1 MFWGAI
7 FKLFHT
13 HKPLQGEACKSFW
26 PVSLRPDTDSSPAP
40 SLSSAAP
47 LGTHLGVPQRAPVSQ
62 NIVMR
67 MLIVYDRTRCTHQ
80 GFGAQN
86 WLQIVISF
94 DFHSPLNVSPEL
106 GLVSGLCS
114 DHKHL
119 WTVYIVF
126 NVQISFAPALHSH
139 IVLQFVIPSLEG
151 DAFSRNLFK
160 ICTDVYMY
168 VSAYIYVWVLLETR
182 EIQGET

>member
-1 MFWGAI
+1 
-7 FKLFHT
+7 
-13 HKPLQGEACKSFW
+13 
-26 PVSLRPDTDSSPAP
+26 
-40 SLSSAAP
+40 
-47 LGTHLGVPQRAPVSQ
+47 
-62 NIVMR
+62 MR

-94 DFHSPLNVSPEL
+94 DFHSPFNVSPEL

-126 NVQISFAPALHSH
+126 NVQISFTRTAFTRCSAICHSISGGGYFFKKPFQNMHWCVHVCVSLHLCLGPA
-139 IVLQFVIPSLEG
+139 G
-151 DAFSRNLFK
+151 DSGD
-160 ICTDVYMY
+160 T
-168 VSAYIYVWVLLETR
+168 
-182 EIQGET
+182 G